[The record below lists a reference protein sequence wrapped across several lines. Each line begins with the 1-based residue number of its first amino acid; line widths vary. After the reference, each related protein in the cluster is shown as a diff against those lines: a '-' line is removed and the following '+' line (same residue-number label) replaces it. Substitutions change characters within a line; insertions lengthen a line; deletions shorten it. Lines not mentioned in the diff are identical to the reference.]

1 MGVVENSYARES
13 GTEIYLLTG
22 ANEAFTD
29 LFYQNVDSK
38 KKKLDIF

>member
-1 MGVVENSYARES
+1 MGVVENSCARES

-22 ANEAFTD
+22 ANDFFTMV
-29 LFYQNVDSK
+29 FYNNVEEH